1 MHGHSQE
8 WGVSKNRKNRWH
20 KYLYLTWA
28 LLLTSNLNIF
38 NFSEENLNEPLC
50 KVKWCLLHLCWFM
63 SSDVNHTEPWYPWV
77 GGYWSGFTCGKVP
90 QFCSAHLLPIKSRH
104 AASPVHQLPLCP
116 TNPTIPYTNF
126 TSASGGS
133 VRERVWKCLRLGVIG
148 CHLPFD
154 HFHFGT
160 AFVALADSLSFKTCG
175 WLVAWENE
183 LMLAGDAYWKYL
195 LVMLT
200 GSTVRNALSTEIAIG
215 RYISFPWATGHL

>member
-63 SSDVNHTEPWYPWV
+63 SSDVNHIEPWYPWV

-104 AASPVHQLPLCP
+104 AVLYINYHCVQPIQPSRTPTSLQHQEDQWG
-116 TNPTIPYTNF
+116 
-126 TSASGGS
+126 SGF
-133 VRERVWKCLRLGVIG
+133 WKCLRLGVIG

-154 HFHFGT
+154 HFHFGS

-175 WLVAWENE
+175 WLVALENE
-183 LMLAGDAYWKYL
+183 LMLAGGTCWWCL
-195 LVMLT
+195 LE
-200 GSTVRNALSTEIAIG
+200 VR
-215 RYISFPWATGHL
+215 